1 MGLKTLSQAAKT
13 CSAYIY
19 AAGAKLW
26 RLASATWNDL
36 SDQEIRTHIGSV
48 GYSLKKKK
56 NPIFIFTIKSLSYKN
71 PVFLRSVY

>member
-19 AAGAKLW
+19 AAGEKLW

-36 SDQEIRTHIGSV
+36 SDQEIQTHIGSV

-56 NPIFIFTIKSLSYKN
+56 SYFYIYDKK
-71 PVFLRSVY
+71 PEL